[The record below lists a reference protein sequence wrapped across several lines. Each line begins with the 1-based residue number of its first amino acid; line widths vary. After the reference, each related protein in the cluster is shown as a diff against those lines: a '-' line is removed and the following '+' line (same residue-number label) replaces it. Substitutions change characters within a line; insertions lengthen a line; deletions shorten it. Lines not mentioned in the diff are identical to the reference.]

1 YRMGIRRWAV
11 EGSGCAAAAADR
23 AAERPADDVDHLVD
37 ILVGLAPFRGGPD
50 AALDVVLEDHD
61 RQGVDGGPERRRL
74 LEDVDAVLLA
84 LDHPGDA
91 ADLALHPREPA
102 DESRLVLRIGVAEV
116 VRRRVGR
123 RATVGLSH
131 RALLRR
137 AARRR
142 VPQPPV
148 VPASRRMIPPGG
160 IARVR
165 WRVRRGRRSG
175 SRLRPMDPRDR
186 TPPFEN
192 GVDCA
197 VCGRNV
203 PAERIR
209 ILASR
214 DDLTFVELTC
224 AACRSE
230 SLGMILAGAT
240 DGPDGRAPYG
250 EFLPADD
257 AR

>member
-1 YRMGIRRWAV
+1 
-11 EGSGCAAAAADR
+11 
-23 AAERPADDVDHLVD
+23 
-37 ILVGLAPFRGGPD
+37 
-50 AALDVVLEDHD
+50 
-61 RQGVDGGPERRRL
+61 
-74 LEDVDAVLLA
+74 
-84 LDHPGDA
+84 
-91 ADLALHPREPA
+91 
-102 DESRLVLRIGVAEV
+102 
-116 VRRRVGR
+116 
-123 RATVGLSH
+123 
-131 RALLRR
+131 
-137 AARRR
+137 
-142 VPQPPV
+142 
-148 VPASRRMIPPGG
+148 
-160 IARVR
+160 
-165 WRVRRGRRSG
+165 
-175 SRLRPMDPRDR
+175 MDPRER

-240 DGPDGRAPYG
+240 DGPDGREPYG

-257 AR
+257 ARFRAALPIDVDVTGVFRLKLKVTNGLDDANQDFASWGDARLVCAAAG

>member
-1 YRMGIRRWAV
+1 
-11 EGSGCAAAAADR
+11 
-23 AAERPADDVDHLVD
+23 
-37 ILVGLAPFRGGPD
+37 
-50 AALDVVLEDHD
+50 
-61 RQGVDGGPERRRL
+61 
-74 LEDVDAVLLA
+74 
-84 LDHPGDA
+84 
-91 ADLALHPREPA
+91 
-102 DESRLVLRIGVAEV
+102 
-116 VRRRVGR
+116 
-123 RATVGLSH
+123 
-131 RALLRR
+131 
-137 AARRR
+137 
-142 VPQPPV
+142 
-148 VPASRRMIPPGG
+148 
-160 IARVR
+160 
-165 WRVRRGRRSG
+165 
-175 SRLRPMDPRDR
+175 MDPRER

-240 DGPDGRAPYG
+240 DGPDAREPYG

-257 AR
+257 ARFRAALPIDVDDLLAVRRLLELGDLDALVGPSDAPGGAAA